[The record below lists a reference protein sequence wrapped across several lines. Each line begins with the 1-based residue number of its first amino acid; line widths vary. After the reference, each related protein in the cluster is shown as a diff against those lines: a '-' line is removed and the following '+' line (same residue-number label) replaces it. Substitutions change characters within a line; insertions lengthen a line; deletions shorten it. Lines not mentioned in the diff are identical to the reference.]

1 MAGGRSGTNSYM
13 KDGRKDGR
21 VTDQE
26 KGAAETTPP
35 PRRPGGNERRTTLAG
50 PSISSDESA
59 KNGGHSL

>member
-26 KGAAETTPP
+26 KGAAEQRL
-35 PRRPGGNERRTTLAG
+35 RRGARRKWAEDNVG
-50 PSISSDESA
+50 RPEYIF
-59 KNGGHSL
+59 G